1 MTIYCYLLL
10 FIAIHYYSLLFFLI
24 HSSQALL
31 HCGGGAVATAA
42 SFGGRAPSLSFAKQ
56 SDSAAASSFFT
67 GTERGHCCL
76 AQRPRSLIP
85 LSPNEASVAQSLPP
99 LRGWSAAT
107 AAHLRGHATSPL
119 SQDEAPVASGPPQS
133 RGTEIGHYYFH
144 LRPRAL
150 SPPSPSTKR
159 QWPSGHLHPRD
170 RSRPL
175 LLSSA
180 APLTPPLWRQ
190 AKQQWP
196 RVVPRRGDGVRPLL
210 PPLSAALPP
219 PPCRRAKR

>member
-1 MTIYCYLLL
+1 M
-10 FIAIHYYSLLFFLI
+10 
-24 HSSQALL
+24 
-31 HCGGGAVATAA
+31 ATAA

-56 SDSAAASSFFT
+56 NDSGAASSFFL
-67 GTERGHCCL
+67 GTEHGHCCL
-76 AQRPRSLIP
+76 AQRHQSLIP
-85 LSPNEASVAQSLPP
+85 LSPNEVSVAQSLPP

-144 LRPRAL
+144 LRLRDL

-210 PPLSAALPP
+210 PPLSAALPL
-219 PPCRRAKR
+219 PCRRAKR